1 MCLIVESVFSDIRS
15 GCIKRVVLLAIVWQM
30 SWEVSILQLDERLV
44 DESHHI
50 VYSWPVSSEGLSR
63 RSVVVVQ
70 IKANANKH
78 RTHAD
83 TSNALSKMRG
93 SGRAHDDGDE

>member
-1 MCLIVESVFSDIRS
+1 
-15 GCIKRVVLLAIVWQM
+15 M
-30 SWEVSILQLDERLV
+30 SWGVSILQFDERLV
-44 DESHHI
+44 DESHHV
-50 VYSWPVSSEGLSR
+50 VYGWPVTDEGLSR

-70 IKANANKH
+70 IKAIANKH

-83 TSNALSKMRG
+83 TSDALSKMRG